1 MFELLNGALSGMQA
15 GPRPLARALV
25 ASAMIN
31 EVEPL
36 DPGALR
42 AHLESAAA
50 GDDVVTVFRR
60 ALAGWDNE
68 DATWAA
74 GVERN
79 SRARRDLVYAKLA
92 LDPEWVQLCEAKFP
106 YHRVSPPVVIAREHT
121 AWYDEKVRAP
131 RSFYWNAYVR
141 QLRSQGWTEESIRQL
156 DTSTTS
162 VVERLADP
170 TSEAAYQS
178 KGLVVGYVQS
188 GKTANFTGVIA
199 KSADAG
205 YKLIIV
211 LAGTLDV
218 LRSQTQRR
226 IDKDLIG
233 QELLDD
239 SYGSDADWG
248 RFLKHG
254 ARPGQ
259 LGSFDFHRLTGPDSD
274 YQRLNAGLEA
284 LQFEAADKSK
294 PLYDKENIFIA
305 RTRIAI
311 VKKNSN
317 ILKRLLDDLRRTKSS
332 GQGAPLDQ
340 IPALII
346 DDESDQAS
354 INVNKPNSDGDSED
368 RTATNRAIVQ
378 LLSLLPRAQ
387 YVGYTAT
394 PFANVFVDPDNEEDI
409 FPKDFLVSLP
419 RPAGYMGVSDFY
431 DLDGSQDDDDSRP
444 NERDYVR
451 PVVGDDEEPDN
462 LQAAIDAFVLS
473 GSIKRFRAA
482 ADPSLASSFRHHTM
496 LVHSSEKVAE
506 HQELAA
512 QVQKIFGKA
521 GYEGGRG
528 VPRLERLFEDDFRR
542 VHAARGGGLPFP
554 RSFGELAPFI
564 GECLGAIGPARGA
577 VRVVNNLNKDQ
588 TPDFDRQAVWKI
600 LVGGT
605 KLSRGYTVEGLT
617 VSYYR
622 RRAQSADTLM
632 QMGRWFGFR
641 RGYGDLVRL
650 YIGTQEPLPGK
661 GQKIINLYHAFGAV
675 CRDEEAF
682 REELKRYAEMTDPRI
697 TPAQIPPLVPQ
708 HMPLLRPTASNKMYN
723 AILTYT
729 NFGGRLSESTIAP
742 TEPDDIAYNNALLD
756 KVVGTAKA
764 RAVALEATH
773 LEGKDRKAKS
783 HILRA
788 NVVELPPA
796 AVVEL
801 LDKYRWYGSERGAP
815 RGVNPM
821 RLQMEFLTKRGS
833 EDPRID
839 DWLLLGPC
847 IETPTARRPLAG
859 KEFDVVFRSR
869 RDNEKFRF
877 NTYND
882 PIHRRFAEHI
892 AGFATLQDAN
902 GELAALRRPR
912 RGVLIY
918 YPITETKP
926 KTGKPKPPFTVG
938 FTLLFPSNDII
949 APVRFSV
956 RRADLSEA
964 AVVTV

>member
-1 MFELLNGALSGMQA
+1 M
-15 GPRPLARALV
+15 
-25 ASAMIN
+25 
-31 EVEPL
+31 
-36 DPGALR
+36 
-42 AHLESAAA
+42 
-50 GDDVVTVFRR
+50 FRR

-68 DATWAA
+68 EAAWAS

-79 SRARRDLVYAKLA
+79 SRARRDLIYAKLA
-92 LDPEWVQLCEAKFP
+92 LDPNWIHLCETKFP

-121 AWYDEKVRAP
+121 AWYDDKVRAP
-131 RSFYWNAYVR
+131 RSFYWDAYVG
-141 QLRSQGWTEESIRQL
+141 QLRSQGWAEESIRQL
-156 DTSTTS
+156 DNSTTS
-162 VVERLADP
+162 VVERLANP
-170 TSEAAYQS
+170 MSEAAYQS

-199 KSADAG
+199 KAADAG

-239 SYGSDADWG
+239 SYGNDADWG

-254 ARPGQ
+254 ARPSQ

-274 YQRLNAGLEA
+274 YRRLNAGLEA
-284 LQFEAADKSK
+284 LQFEAAERTK
-294 PLYDKENIFIA
+294 PLYDKENIFRA

-317 ILKRLLDDLRRTKSS
+317 ILKRLLEDLRRTKSA
-332 GQGAPLDQ
+332 GQGAQLDQ

-354 INVNKPNSDGDSED
+354 INVNKPTSDGDSED
-368 RTATNRAIVQ
+368 RTATNRAIVH

-387 YVGYTAT
+387 YIGYTAT
-394 PFANVFVDPDNEEDI
+394 PFANVFVDPNNEEDI

-451 PVVGDDEEPDN
+451 PVIGDDEEPDN

-473 GSIKRFRAA
+473 GAIKRFRAA
-482 ADPSLASSFRHHTM
+482 VDPSLAASFRHHTM

-506 HQELAA
+506 HQQLAT

-528 VPRLERLFEDDFRR
+528 VERLDRLFQEDFLR
-542 VHAARGGGLPFP
+542 VHGARGAELPFP
-554 RSFGELAPFI
+554 GSFDELAPFV
-564 GECLGAIGPARGA
+564 GECLSAIGPGRGA
-577 VRVVNNLNKDQ
+577 VRIVNNLNKDQ

-661 GQKIINLYHAFGAV
+661 GQKTINLYDAFGAV

-682 REELKRYAEMTDPRI
+682 RDELKRYAELTDPRI

-708 HMPLLRPTASNKMYN
+708 HMLRPTASNKMYN

-742 TEPDDIAYNNALLD
+742 TEPDDMAHNNLLLD
-756 KVVGTAKA
+756 KVVGAAKA
-764 RAVALEATH
+764 RAVELAAVH
-773 LEGKDRKAKS
+773 LEGKESRSKPHK
-783 HILRA
+783 LRA
-788 NVVELPPA
+788 HVVELSPE

-801 LDKYRWYGSERGAP
+801 LSNYRWYGSERGAP
-815 RGVNPM
+815 RGTNPM
-821 RLQMEFLTKRGS
+821 RLQMEFLGKRGS
-833 EDPRID
+833 EDPQID

-847 IETPTARRPLAG
+847 IEKPTAHRPLAG
-859 KEFDVVFRSR
+859 KDFDVVYRSR
-869 RDNEKFRF
+869 RDNEKYRF

-892 AGFATLQDAN
+892 ASLTTLQHPN
-902 GELAALRRPR
+902 QELAALRRPK

-918 YPITETKP
+918 YPITETKSPGRP
-926 KTGKPKPPFTVG
+926 KSPFTVG
-938 FTLLFPSNDII
+938 FTLLFPSNSVE
-949 APVRFSV
+949 APARFSV
-956 RRADLSEA
+956 RRADLSDA
-964 AVVTV
+964 AVVTL

>member
-15 GPRPLARALV
+15 GPKPLTKALV
-25 ASAMIN
+25 ASAMMN
-31 EVEPL
+31 DVEAI
-36 DPGALR
+36 DPGTLR
-42 AHLESAAA
+42 GHLESAPA

-68 DATWAA
+68 EAA
-74 GVERN
+74 WTGGVERN
-79 SRARRDLVYAKLA
+79 SRARRDAIYTKLGF
-92 LDPEWVQLCEAKFP
+92 DPEWIRVCETKFP
-106 YHRVSPPVVIAREHT
+106 FHSVSPPVVIAREHT

-131 RSFYWNAYVR
+131 RSFYWNAYVG
-141 QLRSQGWTEESIRQL
+141 QLRAQGWTDESIRQF

-170 TSEAAYQS
+170 TSVAAYQS

-199 KSADAG
+199 KAADAG

-218 LRSQTQRR
+218 LRFQTQRR

-239 SYGSDADWG
+239 NYASDADWS

-254 ARPGQ
+254 NLPSK

-274 YQRLNAGLEA
+274 YQSLKAGLEA
-284 LQFEAADKSK
+284 LQFEAAEKSK
-294 PLYDKENIFIA
+294 PLFDKENIFRA

-311 VKKNSN
+311 VKKNSK
-317 ILKRLLDDLRRTKSS
+317 ILKRLLTDLRRTRDS

-354 INVNKPNSDGDSED
+354 INVSKPTADADSVD
-368 RTATNRAIVQ
+368 RKPTNQAIVH
-378 LLSLLPRAQ
+378 LLGLLPRAQ

-394 PFANVFVDPDNEEDI
+394 PFANVFVDPNNEEDI
-409 FPKDFLVSLP
+409 FPKDFLISLP
-419 RPAGYMGVSDFY
+419 RPTGYMGVSDFY
-431 DLDGSQDDDDSRP
+431 DLEGSQEDKDSKS

-451 PVVGDDEEPDN
+451 PVVGDDAEPKN

-473 GSIKRFRAA
+473 GAIKRFRATVDSRLA
-482 ADPSLASSFRHHTM
+482 ASFRHHTM

-506 HQELAA
+506 QANLAD
-512 QVQKIFGKA
+512 QVRKIYAKA

-528 VPRLERLFEDDFRR
+528 VERLEKLFDEDFKR
-542 VHAARGGGLPFP
+542 VHAARGAELPFP
-554 RSFGELAPFI
+554 GSFEELAPFI

-577 VRVVNNLNKDQ
+577 VRIVNNLNKDQ
-588 TPDFDRQAVWKI
+588 TPDFERQAIWKFV
-600 LVGGT
+600 VGGT

-650 YIGTQEPLPGK
+650 HIGTKEPLPGS
-661 GQKIINLYHAFGAV
+661 GRGIINLYEAFGAV

-682 REELKRYAEMTDPRI
+682 REELKRYAEVTEPRI

-708 HMPLLRPTASNKMYN
+708 HMLRPTASNKMYN
-723 AILTYT
+723 AILTYI
-729 NFGGRLSESTIAP
+729 NFGGKLSESTIAP
-742 TEPDDIAYNNALLD
+742 NEPDDIAYNNTLLD
-756 KVVGTAKA
+756 KIVGTAKA
-764 RAVALEATH
+764 RPVKLAATH
-773 LEGKDRKAKS
+773 LVGKDKDKPKFHELS
-783 HILRA
+783 A
-788 NVVELPPA
+788 NVVELSPA

-801 LDKYRWYGSERGAP
+801 LEKYRWYGTERGAP
-815 RGVNPM
+815 RGTNPM
-821 RLQMEFLTKRGS
+821 RLQMEFLRKRGA
-833 EDPRID
+833 EDPQID
-839 DWLLLGPC
+839 DWLLLGPR
-847 IETPTARRPLAG
+847 IEKASAVRPLAG
-859 KEFDVVFRSR
+859 VDFDVVFRSR
-869 RDNEKFRF
+869 RDNEKYRF

-892 AGFATLQDAN
+892 ACLTTLQNAN
-902 GELAALRRPR
+902 AELTALRQPR

-918 YPITETKP
+918 YPIFETKP

-938 FTLLFPSNDII
+938 FTLLFPSNGIV

-956 RRADLSEA
+956 HRADLSDA
-964 AVVTV
+964 AVVNV